1 MKLQY
6 IITIILLCSTSLFA
20 FNDQDID
27 GVEDSKDQCINT
39 PFDVIVDE
47 KGCPYNTTSLMK
59 NFTLQIGKDFS
70 FNHIS
75 ERSDTFNVFFN
86 YMYKTWFFSLASS
99 NYNTTHINTV
109 LDTED
114 DLYLTI
120 GHLFQKDKLNTKV
133 SIGTKFAFMDDDS
146 IDRDNDFFISTN
158 FDYFINQKQNIFLY
172 HSYTWSG
179 DSERTDYENF
189 HSFSLGT
196 GYAFTDKWYSAL
208 SYNYA
213 QSSYQNAKSYRALSW
228 FNYYALP
235 NDFYI
240 SCNYARTLNNSSYDH
255 MISFNI
261 GVKF

>member
-1 MKLQY
+1 MKFLP
-6 IITIILLCSTSLFA
+6 IFSSLFILSTSLLA

-27 GVEDSKDQCINT
+27 GVDDTHDLCINT

-47 KGCPYNTTSLMK
+47 DGCPYNKK
-59 NFTLQIGKDFS
+59 NSGKFIFQIGEDISFNSFSNKTNTLNLFLNYNYKKWDFS
-70 FNHIS
+70 IS
-75 ERSDTFNVFFN
+75 
-86 YMYKTWFFSLASS
+86 SS
-99 NYNTTHINTV
+99 NYNATNVNTV
-109 LDTED
+109 VDTED
-114 DLYLTI
+114 DLYLTV
-120 GHLFQKDKLNTKV
+120 GYLFQKNKLNSKISV
-133 SIGTKFAFMDDDS
+133 GTKFAFMDDDS

-158 FDYFINQKQNIFLY
+158 FDYFINPKQNIFLY
-172 HSYTWSG
+172 YSYTSSG
-179 DSERTDYENF
+179 DSDKTDYENF
-189 HSFSLGT
+189 HSLSLGT

-213 QSSYQNAKSYRALSW
+213 QSPYQGTKSYRALSW
-228 FNYYALP
+228 FNYYVLP